1 MLISIPNPEEALP
14 GRHIAIEV
22 NEKHFVNGNPI
33 KGKFQENI
41 QIADFAMGCFWGAER
56 KYWELES
63 VFSTAVGYM
72 GGYTPNATYEEVCS
86 GLTGHAEVV
95 RVFFD
100 SSLVEYKELLKV
112 FWESHNPTHG
122 MRQRSD
128 VGSQYRSVIYSN
140 SNEHLV
146 LAQESLDQYQ
156 IKLSDA
162 EKKHGSSVSSNI
174 LGKITT
180 EIKMLDKFY
189 YAEDYH
195 QQYLAKN
202 TNGYC
207 SMKGTGISCAI

>member
-14 GRHIAIEV
+14 GRHRAIEV

-122 MRQRSD
+122 MRQGND
-128 VGSQYRSVIYSN
+128 IGTQYRSAIYFHMMSKKN
-140 SNEHLV
+140 W
-146 LAQESLDQYQ
+146 Q
-156 IKLSDA
+156 IN
-162 EKKHGSSVSSNI
+162 H
-174 LGKITT
+174 
-180 EIKMLDKFY
+180 
-189 YAEDYH
+189 
-195 QQYLAKN
+195 
-202 TNGYC
+202 
-207 SMKGTGISCAI
+207 

>member
-1 MLISIPNPEEALP
+1 MPDPEETLP
-14 GRHIAIEV
+14 GRHRAIEV

-41 QIADFAMGCFWGAER
+41 QVADFAMGCFWGAER

-100 SSLVEYKELLKV
+100 SSLVKYKELLKV
-112 FWESHNPTHG
+112 FWESHNPTQG
-122 MRQRSD
+122 MRQGND
-128 VGSQYRSVIYSN
+128 IGTQYRSAIYFHN
-140 SNEHLV
+140 DEQKK
-146 LAQESLDQYQ
+146 LAVQSLSIYNDMLQ
-156 IKLSDA
+156 KNGHTA
-162 EKKHGSSVSSNI
+162 
-174 LGKITT
+174 ITT
-180 EIKMLDKFY
+180 EIKTAEDFY
-189 YAEDYH
+189 YAEDNH

-202 TNGYC
+202 PNGYC
-207 SMKGTGISCAI
+207 GMYGTGLTCLI

>member
-1 MLISIPNPEEALP
+1 MPDPEEALP
-14 GRHIAIEV
+14 GRHRAIEV

-41 QIADFAMGCFWGAER
+41 QVADFAMGCFWGAER

-112 FWESHNPTHG
+112 FWESHNPTQG
-122 MRQRSD
+122 MRQGND
-128 VGSQYRSVIYSN
+128 IGTQYRSAIYFHN
-140 SNEHLV
+140 DEQKK
-146 LAQESLDQYQ
+146 LADQSLSIYNDMLQ
-156 IKLSDA
+156 KNGHTA
-162 EKKHGSSVSSNI
+162 
-174 LGKITT
+174 ITT
-180 EIKMLDKFY
+180 EIKTAEDFY
-189 YAEDYH
+189 YAEDNH

-202 TNGYC
+202 PNGYC
-207 SMKGTGISCAI
+207 GMYGTGLTCLI

>member
-14 GRHIAIEV
+14 GRHRAIEV

-100 SSLVEYKELLKV
+100 SSVVEYKELLKV

-122 MRQRSD
+122 MRQGND
-128 VGSQYRSVIYSN
+128 IGTQYRSAIYFHN
-140 SNEHLV
+140 DEQKK
-146 LAQESLDQYQ
+146 LADQSLSIYNDMLQ
-156 IKLSDA
+156 KNGHTA
-162 EKKHGSSVSSNI
+162 
-174 LGKITT
+174 ITT
-180 EIKMLDKFY
+180 EITPAEDFY

-202 TNGYC
+202 PNGYC
-207 SMKGTGISCAI
+207 GMYGTGLACSI

>member
-1 MLISIPNPEEALP
+1 MPDPEEALP
-14 GRHIAIEV
+14 GRHRAIEV

-41 QIADFAMGCFWGAER
+41 QVADFAMGCFWGAER

-100 SSLVEYKELLKV
+100 SSLVKYKELLKV
-112 FWESHNPTHG
+112 FWESHNPTQG
-122 MRQRSD
+122 MRQGND
-128 VGSQYRSVIYSN
+128 IGTQYRSAIYFHN
-140 SNEHLV
+140 DEQKK
-146 LAQESLDQYQ
+146 LADQSLSIYNDMLQ
-156 IKLSDA
+156 KNGHTA
-162 EKKHGSSVSSNI
+162 
-174 LGKITT
+174 ITT
-180 EIKMLDKFY
+180 EIKTAEDFY
-189 YAEDYH
+189 YAEDNH

-202 TNGYC
+202 PNGYC
-207 SMKGTGISCAI
+207 GMYGTGLTCLI

>member
-1 MLISIPNPEEALP
+1 MLIFIPDPEEALP
-14 GRHIAIEV
+14 GRHRAIEV
-22 NEKHFVNGNPI
+22 KEKHFVNGNPI

-41 QIADFAMGCFWGAER
+41 QVADFAMGCFWGAER

-112 FWESHNPTHG
+112 FWESHNPTQG
-122 MRQRSD
+122 MRQGND
-128 VGSQYRSVIYSN
+128 IGTQYRSVIYFHN
-140 SNEHLV
+140 DEQKK
-146 LAQESLDQYQ
+146 LADQSLSIYNDMLQ
-156 IKLSDA
+156 KNGHTA
-162 EKKHGSSVSSNI
+162 
-174 LGKITT
+174 ITT
-180 EIKMLDKFY
+180 EIKTAEDFY
-189 YAEDYH
+189 YAEDNH

-202 TNGYC
+202 PNGYC
-207 SMKGTGISCAI
+207 GMYGTGLTCLI

>member
-14 GRHIAIEV
+14 GRHRAIEV

-122 MRQRSD
+122 MRQGND
-128 VGSQYRSVIYSN
+128 IGTQYRSAIYFHN
-140 SNEHLV
+140 DEQKK
-146 LAQESLDQYQ
+146 LADQSLSIYNDMLQ
-156 IKLSDA
+156 KNGHTA
-162 EKKHGSSVSSNI
+162 
-174 LGKITT
+174 ITT
-180 EIKMLDKFY
+180 EITAAGDFY

-202 TNGYC
+202 PNGYC
-207 SMKGTGISCAI
+207 GMYGTGLTCSI

>member
-14 GRHIAIEV
+14 GRHRAIEV

-122 MRQRSD
+122 MRQGND
-128 VGSQYRSVIYSN
+128 IGTQYRSAIYFHN
-140 SNEHLV
+140 DEQKK
-146 LAQESLDQYQ
+146 LADQSLSIYNDMLQ
-156 IKLSDA
+156 KNGHTA
-162 EKKHGSSVSSNI
+162 
-174 LGKITT
+174 ITT
-180 EIKMLDKFY
+180 EITAAGDFY

-202 TNGYC
+202 PNGFCGMY
-207 SMKGTGISCAI
+207 GTGLNCSI

>member
-1 MLISIPNPEEALP
+1 MPDPEETLP
-14 GRHIAIEV
+14 GRHRAIEV

-41 QIADFAMGCFWGAER
+41 QVADFAMGCFWGAER

-100 SSLVEYKELLKV
+100 SSLVKYKELLKV
-112 FWESHNPTHG
+112 FWESHNPTQG
-122 MRQRSD
+122 MRQGND
-128 VGSQYRSVIYSN
+128 IGTQYRSAIYFHN
-140 SNEHLV
+140 DEQKK
-146 LAQESLDQYQ
+146 LADQSLSIYNDMLQ
-156 IKLSDA
+156 KNGHTA
-162 EKKHGSSVSSNI
+162 
-174 LGKITT
+174 ITT
-180 EIKMLDKFY
+180 EIKTAEDFY
-189 YAEDYH
+189 YAEDNH

-202 TNGYC
+202 PNGYC
-207 SMKGTGISCAI
+207 GMYGTGLTCLI

>member
-1 MLISIPNPEEALP
+1 MPDPEETLP
-14 GRHIAIEV
+14 GRHRAIEV

-41 QIADFAMGCFWGAER
+41 QVADFAMGCFWGAER

-100 SSLVEYKELLKV
+100 SSLVEYRELLKV
-112 FWESHNPTHG
+112 FWESHNPTQG
-122 MRQRSD
+122 MRQGND
-128 VGSQYRSVIYSN
+128 IGTQYRSAIYFHN
-140 SNEHLV
+140 DEQKK
-146 LAQESLDQYQ
+146 LADQSLSIYNDMLQ
-156 IKLSDA
+156 KNGHTA
-162 EKKHGSSVSSNI
+162 
-174 LGKITT
+174 ITT
-180 EIKMLDKFY
+180 EIKTAEDFY
-189 YAEDYH
+189 YAEDNH

-202 TNGYC
+202 PNGYC
-207 SMKGTGISCAI
+207 GMYGTGLTCLI

>member
-1 MLISIPNPEEALP
+1 MLIFIPDPEEALP
-14 GRHIAIEV
+14 GRHRAIEV
-22 NEKHFVNGNPI
+22 KEKHFVNGNPI

-41 QIADFAMGCFWGAER
+41 QVADFAMGCFWGAER

-112 FWESHNPTHG
+112 FWESHNPTQG
-122 MRQRSD
+122 MRQGND
-128 VGSQYRSVIYSN
+128 IGTQYRSVIYFHN
-140 SNEHLV
+140 DEQKK
-146 LAQESLDQYQ
+146 LAEQSLSIYNDMLQ
-156 IKLSDA
+156 KNGHTA
-162 EKKHGSSVSSNI
+162 
-174 LGKITT
+174 ITT
-180 EIKMLDKFY
+180 EIKTAEDFY
-189 YAEDYH
+189 YAEDNH

-202 TNGYC
+202 PNGYC
-207 SMKGTGISCAI
+207 GMYGTGLTCLI

>member
-1 MLISIPNPEEALP
+1 MLIFMPDPEETLP
-14 GRHIAIEV
+14 GRHRAIEV

-41 QIADFAMGCFWGAER
+41 QVADFAMGCFWGAER

-112 FWESHNPTHG
+112 FWESHNPTQG
-122 MRQRSD
+122 MRQGND
-128 VGSQYRSVIYSN
+128 IGTQYRSAIYFHN
-140 SNEHLV
+140 DEQKK
-146 LAQESLDQYQ
+146 LAEQSLSIYNDMLQ
-156 IKLSDA
+156 KNGHTA
-162 EKKHGSSVSSNI
+162 
-174 LGKITT
+174 ITT
-180 EIKMLDKFY
+180 EIKTAEDFY
-189 YAEDYH
+189 YAEDNH

-202 TNGYC
+202 PNGYC
-207 SMKGTGISCAI
+207 GMYGTGLTCLI

>member
-1 MLISIPNPEEALP
+1 MLIFIPDPEEALP
-14 GRHIAIEV
+14 GRHRAIEV

-41 QIADFAMGCFWGAER
+41 QVADFAMGCFWGAER

-100 SSLVEYKELLKV
+100 SSLVKYKELLKV
-112 FWESHNPTHG
+112 FWESHNPTQG
-122 MRQRSD
+122 MRQGND
-128 VGSQYRSVIYSN
+128 IGTQYRSAIYFHN
-140 SNEHLV
+140 DEQKK
-146 LAQESLDQYQ
+146 LADQSLSIYNDMLQ
-156 IKLSDA
+156 KNGHTA
-162 EKKHGSSVSSNI
+162 
-174 LGKITT
+174 ITT
-180 EIKMLDKFY
+180 EIKTAEDFY
-189 YAEDYH
+189 YAEDNH

-202 TNGYC
+202 PNGYC
-207 SMKGTGISCAI
+207 GMYGTGLTCLI

>member
-1 MLISIPNPEEALP
+1 MNHFINQNSIEAPFPEDTEQ
-14 GRHIAIEV
+14 AI
-22 NEKHFVNGNPI
+22 FG
-33 KGKFQENI
+33 
-41 QIADFAMGCFWGAER
+41 MGCFWGPER
-56 KYWELES
+56 LFWQIPGVYT
-63 VFSTAVGYM
+63 TAVGYS
-72 GGYTPNATYEEVCS
+72 GGHTESPNYEEICNDTS
-86 GLTGHAEVV
+86 GHAEVV
-95 RVFFD
+95 MIIFKPKKI
-100 SSLVEYKELLKV
+100 SYQELLNI

-156 IKLSDA
+156 IKLIDA
-162 EKKHGSSVSSNI
+162 EKKDGSSVSSII

-207 SMKGTGISCAI
+207 SMKGTGISCAIKN

>member
-1 MLISIPNPEEALP
+1 MLISIPDPEEALP
-14 GRHIAIEV
+14 GRHRAIEV

-41 QIADFAMGCFWGAER
+41 QVADFAMGCFWGAER

-112 FWESHNPTHG
+112 FWESHNPTQG
-122 MRQRSD
+122 MRQGND
-128 VGSQYRSVIYSN
+128 IGTQYRSAIYFHN
-140 SNEHLV
+140 HEQKK
-146 LAQESLDQYQ
+146 LADQSLSIYNDMLQKNGYT
-156 IKLSDA
+156 A
-162 EKKHGSSVSSNI
+162 
-174 LGKITT
+174 ITT
-180 EIKMLDKFY
+180 EIKTAEDFY
-189 YAEDYH
+189 YAEDNH

-202 TNGYC
+202 PNGYC
-207 SMKGTGISCAI
+207 GMYGTGLTCLI